1 MLEKKGGKK
10 KPLKAPK
17 KEKGEMDEE
26 DIEQQNK
33 RKEQQKALDEA
44 RKIASQ
50 KGPLS
55 MNKKFLLN
63 LIIN

>member
-1 MLEKKGGKK
+1 
-10 KPLKAPK
+10 
-17 KEKGEMDEE
+17 MDEE

>member
-1 MLEKKGGKK
+1 
-10 KPLKAPK
+10 
-17 KEKGEMDEE
+17 MDEE

-55 MNKKFLLN
+55 MSKNFFEFNN
-63 LIIN
+63 LINFIFFLSWFKKEIKHY

>member
-1 MLEKKGGKK
+1 MSGREGGKK

-17 KEKGEMDEE
+17 KEKGEMTEE
-26 DIEQQNK
+26 DLEQQKKN
-33 RKEQQKALDEA
+33 KEQQKALEEA

-55 MNKKFLLN
+55 KLLKQN
-63 LIIN
+63 